1 MALGPLGRILAQ
13 VIVVAGSALG
23 RAVVQA
29 YKDAA
34 QRGAT
39 MSAPSRSQPLS
50 LRPRMSSDEARKI
63 LGFDAG
69 AACKTPTKDEIVSRY
84 NRLYQI
90 NAPSG
95 NFAGSPYL
103 QKRVAVARSILL
115 EECGQSGSA
124 AGNTSGSSNGNL
136 KE

>member
-39 MSAPSRSQPLS
+39 MNAPSRSQPLS

-69 AACKTPTKDEIVSRY
+69 AGCKTPTKDEILLRY

-115 EECGQSGSA
+115 EECGQLRSA
-124 AGNTSGSSNGNL
+124 ASNASGSSNGDL